1 MPKRLLVIDPIP
13 THRIRLKA
21 ALRAAQY
28 DIVSVDRIAS
38 APPDL
43 IILNTSGID
52 PSSMMG
58 RLRKSLGAGHAPVA
72 VPG

>member
-1 MPKRLLVIDPIP
+1 MPKHLLVFDPIP
-13 THRIRLKA
+13 TYRIRLKA

-28 DIVSVDRIAS
+28 DIVSVDRIAY

-43 IILNTSGID
+43 IILNASGVD
-52 PSSMMG
+52 LSNMMG
-58 RLRKSLGAGHAPVA
+58 RLRKALGAGHAPVV